1 MMADSLREQ
10 LLALGLA
17 KASASGARR
26 KSNADPHRKI
36 EQQRRQRTKR
46 KEDKSKSQSTSA
58 AESELSLEQ
67 AYRQREEQAKKQVEH
82 ARELKRIEDR
92 RRRKLNDN
100 IRAIVK
106 PHRLN
111 DPAAEISRNFMY
123 KGRIRKVN
131 VTAGQ
136 LTALNEGALGLVYLA
151 GGYHILQ
158 PEYVEQVR
166 CLSAEH
172 VPDLMSS
179 VDEDDEY
186 PVPDDL
192 HW

>member
-1 MMADSLREQ
+1 MGNSLQEQ

-17 KASASGARR
+17 KTSAPAARS
-26 KSNADPHRKI
+26 KTKADRRGKI
-36 EQQRRQRTKR
+36 SQQPRQQSKP
-46 KEDKSKSQSTSA
+46 KAAKSQSQVTSA

-67 AYRQREEQAKKQVEH
+67 AYRQREEQAKEQAER
-82 ARELKRIEDR
+82 ARERKRAEDR
-92 RRRKLNDN
+92 RRRKLNES
-100 IRAIVK
+100 IRAIVE

-111 DPAAEISRNFMY
+111 DPAAEFSRNFIY
-123 KGRIRKVN
+123 KGRIRKVS

-179 VDEDDEY
+179 ANEEDEY

>member
-1 MMADSLREQ
+1 MGDSLQEQ

-17 KASASGARR
+17 KASAPAVRSKRQAAPAGKIKQQPRQQA
-26 KSNADPHRKI
+26 KPKAD
-36 EQQRRQRTKR
+36 
-46 KEDKSKSQSTSA
+46 KSQSQVTSA
-58 AESELSLEQ
+58 SESELSLEQ
-67 AYRQREEQAKKQVEH
+67 AYRQREEQLKEQAER
-82 ARELKRIEDR
+82 ARERKRTEDR
-92 RRRKLNDN
+92 RRRKLNES
-100 IRAIVK
+100 IRAIVE

-111 DPAAEISRNFMY
+111 DPAAEFSRNFMY

-136 LTALNEGALGLVYLA
+136 LKTLNEGVLGLVYLA

-158 PEYVEQVR
+158 PQYVEQVR

-172 VPDLMSS
+172 VPDLMNS
-179 VDEDDEY
+179 VNEDDEY